1 MQHKVLILD
10 FGSQYTQLIARKVRS
25 LHIYCE
31 IHPFNIRMEQIQS
44 LAPQAII
51 FSGSPYSINDQDS
64 LQPDEGIWQL
74 GIPILGICYGMQ
86 LLVTHFGGT
95 ILSATKREY
104 GSAILNIINP
114 GKLLSGLGNGEQ
126 VWMSHSDTIAA
137 LPKCFSVLAETENS
151 PFAVIAHQDL
161 PFYGLQFHPE
171 VANTK
176 NGITILKNFLLDIA
190 KVTPDWTASV
200 FISSSIDL
208 IRKQVGKQ
216 KVVLGLSG
224 GVDSTVTAF
233 LLYKAIG
240 KQLLPI
246 FVDTGLMRYKE
257 AERIQETFAAFPD
270 LQIRY
275 VDASNIFLS
284 RLKGI
289 TDPEKKRKIIGNT
302 FIEEFEKVAQ
312 EYKEV
317 RYLAQGTL
325 YPDVIESAAIAGKTA
340 TIKSHHNVGGLPEK
354 MKLTLI
360 EPLRELFKDEVREV
374 GTLLGLPET
383 IVQRHPFPGPGLAV
397 RIIGE
402 VDAEK
407 VRILQLADEIFISE
421 LQKNGLY
428 NRTWQAF
435 AVLLPVRTVGVMGDE
450 RSYEQVCALRAVDSV
465 DGMTATCSQLP
476 LSFLQ
481 EVANR
486 ICNEVQGISRVVYDI
501 SSKPPATIEW
511 E

>member
-95 ILSATKREY
+95 VLSATKREY

-171 VANTK
+171 VTNTK

-340 TIKSHHNVGGLPEK
+340 TIKSHHNVIAG
-354 MKLTLI
+354 
-360 EPLRELFKDEVREV
+360 KDE
-374 GTLLGLPET
+374 
-383 IVQRHPFPGPGLAV
+383 IN
-397 RIIGE
+397 I
-402 VDAEK
+402 D
-407 VRILQLADEIFISE
+407 
-421 LQKNGLY
+421 
-428 NRTWQAF
+428 
-435 AVLLPVRTVGVMGDE
+435 
-450 RSYEQVCALRAVDSV
+450 
-465 DGMTATCSQLP
+465 
-476 LSFLQ
+476 
-481 EVANR
+481 
-486 ICNEVQGISRVVYDI
+486 
-501 SSKPPATIEW
+501 
-511 E
+511 